1 MKNSS
6 TIKNQIKISIILVG
20 SSYDG
25 KTAIFNR
32 YFDNSFIGYFISTL
46 GVDSKFKKMKMED
59 GTEVNVHI
67 SDTAGQERFHSIAF
81 NCCKKADG
89 IIINYDI
96 TDKQSFNEGEKWINE
111 IKERYSSKEKV
122 LFIVGNK
129 NDLEDKR
136 RISKEEGDKLSK
148 KYGVM
153 FSECSAKT
161 GENVDFIFNELIKKC
176 YPLAIIRREKEEKEE
191 KEKKRTKKEK
201 NEEKKIREKEE
212 KEEKKRREIEE
223 KKRREIEE
231 QEENKRR
238 EIEEQERWKIEEEKA
253 KKNLKILDKYISF

>member
-32 YFDNSFIGYFISTL
+32 YFDNSFQNNYISTM
-46 GVDSKFKKMKMED
+46 GVDSKSKKVKMED

-67 SDTAGQERFHSIAF
+67 YDTAGQKRFYSIAF
-81 NCCKKADG
+81 NYCKKADG

-96 TDKQSFNEGEKWINE
+96 TDKQSFTNGEKWINE
-111 IKERYSSKEKV
+111 IKERYSSEEKV
-122 LFIVGNK
+122 TLLVGNK
-129 NDLEDKR
+129 SDLEDKR
-136 RISKEEGDKLSK
+136 VISKEEGKKLSK

-161 GENVDFIFNELIKKC
+161 GENVDFIFNELHS
-176 YPLAIIRREKEEKEE
+176 
-191 KEKKRTKKEK
+191 
-201 NEEKKIREKEE
+201 KI
-212 KEEKKRREIEE
+212 
-223 KKRREIEE
+223 
-231 QEENKRR
+231 
-238 EIEEQERWKIEEEKA
+238 
-253 KKNLKILDKYISF
+253 